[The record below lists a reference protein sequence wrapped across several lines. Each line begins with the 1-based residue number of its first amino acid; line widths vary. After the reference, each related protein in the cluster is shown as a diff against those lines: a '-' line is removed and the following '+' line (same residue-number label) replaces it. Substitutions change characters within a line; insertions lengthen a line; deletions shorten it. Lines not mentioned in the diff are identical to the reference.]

1 MIIYKITNIIN
12 GKIYIGQ
19 TVKSIN
25 RRWYIHK
32 RNANKGIKNKFYN
45 AICKYGIECWNIEIL
60 ENVEDVNL
68 LNESEIYWIEYYD
81 TFKNGYNSTTGGGQS
96 MILSEETKEKISKNH
111 INVSGK
117 NNPNYGKK
125 HTLETKEKISKTNK
139 GRKNPKHS
147 KRMSGNNNPNYNKC
161 WVNNTRIHKMINLA
175 ELKAYLNEGYR
186 YGMLENY
193 KKRKEKKIA

>member
-81 TFKNGYNSTTGGGQS
+81 TFKNGYNSTTGGGQG
-96 MILSEETKEKISKNH
+96 MILSE
-111 INVSGK
+111 
-117 NNPNYGKK
+117 
-125 HTLETKEKISKTNK
+125 ETKEKISKTNK

-161 WVNNTRIHKMINLA
+161 WVNNTRIYKMINLA

-186 YGMLENY
+186 HGMLENY